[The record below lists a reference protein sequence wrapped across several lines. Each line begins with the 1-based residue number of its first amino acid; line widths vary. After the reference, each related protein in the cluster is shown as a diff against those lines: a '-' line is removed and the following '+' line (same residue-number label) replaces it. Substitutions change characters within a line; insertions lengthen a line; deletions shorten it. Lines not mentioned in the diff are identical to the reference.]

1 MKLIKKQHFAAI
13 IWIALLGVLFAG
25 CKPPLKYSGIK
36 TLEYVVAT
44 EADLIH
50 LDEYPDLKKLDLS
63 GSTLD
68 HVVLGDWIAIHPWI
82 DITYTIPIGDQ
93 LVSCEAAELT
103 VSKGQSTY
111 EELLQ
116 NLKYLP
122 ALKKLHLENTS
133 LTAEQVAAIEDAYQ
147 DLEISFTMELAGD
160 SLDGRATS
168 ADLSH
173 LTAGD
178 TETAA
183 RQLAE
188 FPNLTDVYLSD
199 ADGASGLTPADVE
212 TLLQAVPHIQYHY
225 TFELFG
231 KTVSS
236 TDTTLEFT
244 DTDIGNHGVDILRQA
259 LDIMPGCTYLKLD
272 NCGIDNDILAGLKQ
286 EYPGLVVAWRVD
298 FGGQKLMTDIE
309 ALKIEE
315 EITDADTG
323 VLDYFTSLKY
333 LIVDNGSLTDFS
345 FLESMPL
352 LEAATLS
359 KTQLSTLGPLSGCT
373 QLQWLEIA
381 DCELLTDLSVAKN
394 FTGLRYLNIS
404 NTEITDL
411 SSLKELPLEYLM
423 CLNSSVPAEQRSA
436 AIADHPKAL
445 VRFGTGYNYGY
456 GWRYRDYNK
465 NPTDYYEKLC
475 TIFDL

>member
-1 MKLIKKQHFAAI
+1 MKLVGKQHFAAI
-13 IWIALLGVLFAG
+13 ILTSLLGVLLAG
-25 CKPPLKYSGIK
+25 CKPTPKYSGIES
-36 TLEYVVAT
+36 LEYVVET

-50 LDEYPDLKKLDLS
+50 LDEYPDLKRLDLS

-93 LVSCEAAELT
+93 LVSCEAVELT
-103 VSKGQSTY
+103 VPKDQSGC

-133 LTAEQVAAIEDAYQ
+133 LTAEQVAAIEDAYR
-147 DLEISFTMELAGD
+147 DLEVSFTMELAGD
-160 SLDGRATS
+160 SLDGRITS
-168 ADLSH
+168 VDLSR

-178 TETAA
+178 AETAA
-183 RQLAE
+183 RQLAG

-212 TLLQAVPHIQYHY
+212 TLLQATPHIQYHY

-231 KTVSS
+231 KTVST
-236 TDTTLEFT
+236 TDTALEFT

-286 EYPGLVVAWRVD
+286 EYPGLVTAWRVD

-309 ALKIEE
+309 ALRIEE

-352 LEAATLS
+352 LEAVTLS
-359 KTQLSTLGPLSGCT
+359 KTKLSTLEPLSGCT

-394 FTGLRYLNIS
+394 FTRLRYLNIS
-404 NTEITDL
+404 NTGITDL
-411 SSLKELPLEYLM
+411 SSLRELPLEYLM
-423 CLNSSVPAEQRSA
+423 CLNSEMPTEQRLA
-436 AIADHPKAL
+436 AKSDHPNAL
-445 VRFGTGYNYGY
+445 VRFGSGYNYGY
-456 GWRYRDYNK
+456 GWWYRDYNK

-475 TIFDL
+475 KIFGL